1 MELDEYFE
9 FDRLSSALTGGGS
22 EADLPDL
29 QQYLRYQTDEELD
42 ATIYMEGVGV
52 TKVGLTLGA
61 QVEEIDGLTLGATLK
76 YVHLNTIDFSYAASK
91 FSLSQLRDKQFQKKH
106 NMLNAD
112 LGIAY
117 KLNPEY
123 SMGLVVKNIVPQQFD
138 TIGGN
143 TIEFDPI
150 ARFGISRVKD
160 DLVLTAELDLTNNY
174 AKGFDPNKRY
184 LSLGAEY
191 GRWN

>member
-1 MELDEYFE
+1 
-9 FDRLSSALTGGGS
+9 
-22 EADLPDL
+22 
-29 QQYLRYQTDEELD
+29 
-42 ATIYMEGVGV
+42 
-52 TKVGLTLGA
+52 
-61 QVEEIDGLTLGATLK
+61 
-76 YVHLNTIDFSYAASK
+76 
-91 FSLSQLRDKQFQKKH
+91 
-106 NMLNAD
+106 MLNAD

-123 SMGLVVKNIVPQQFD
+123 SMGLAVKNIVPQQFD

-160 DLVLTAELDLTNNY
+160 DLVLTAELDLTNNDTE
-174 AKGFDPNKRY
+174 GFDPNKRY

-191 GRWN
+191 GGWNSTALRAGVRIDTQNQTYTPSLGIGFGNRSRYMDLALTVAPEYDEIGGSLQATWSF